1 MQHLVGDIFLEG
13 VKAQLLDRTDEF
25 GVGVKRLVI
34 EGIGIVCDIPGINNR
49 SYPRRIIEREMKRLM
64 AEMVSRGRLAAELNH
79 PRLDV
84 NGDAKDYPIFEMNL
98 EKVCALIEDLHMEGD
113 KLMVRMVVL
122 EETPAGKTLA
132 GLIRGGYHPGFSLRG
147 AGSTVPAGDHEEIGD
162 DYTMITIDVVGNPS
176 FGQDAIF
183 NSRTESVSAK
193 AKPLTESVSKAAP
206 RPLVESIESVMGR
219 YGRAIARG
227 YGNLEECY
235 GVYNKNAL
243 ISALR
248 QGV

>member
-176 FGQDAIF
+176 FG
-183 NSRTESVSAK
+183 
-193 AKPLTESVSKAAP
+193 
-206 RPLVESIESVMGR
+206 
-219 YGRAIARG
+219 
-227 YGNLEECY
+227 
-235 GVYNKNAL
+235 
-243 ISALR
+243 
-248 QGV
+248 

>member
-147 AGSTVPAGDHEEIGD
+147 AGSTVPAGDHEEISD

-183 NSRTESVSAK
+183 NSRTESVEK
-193 AKPLTESVSKAAP
+193 KGKTLTESVSGNRK
-206 RPLVESIESVMGR
+206 PLIESIQSVMNS
-219 YGRAIARG
+219 YGKAIARN
-227 YGNLEECY
+227 YEDLMICP

-243 ISALR
+243 VSALR

>member
-98 EKVCALIEDLHMEGD
+98 EKVKPS
-113 KLMVRMVVL
+113 KL
-122 EETPAGKTLA
+122 G
-132 GLIRGGYHPGFSLRG
+132 IR
-147 AGSTVPAGDHEEIGD
+147 
-162 DYTMITIDVVGNPS
+162 
-176 FGQDAIF
+176 
-183 NSRTESVSAK
+183 
-193 AKPLTESVSKAAP
+193 
-206 RPLVESIESVMGR
+206 
-219 YGRAIARG
+219 
-227 YGNLEECY
+227 
-235 GVYNKNAL
+235 
-243 ISALR
+243 
-248 QGV
+248 